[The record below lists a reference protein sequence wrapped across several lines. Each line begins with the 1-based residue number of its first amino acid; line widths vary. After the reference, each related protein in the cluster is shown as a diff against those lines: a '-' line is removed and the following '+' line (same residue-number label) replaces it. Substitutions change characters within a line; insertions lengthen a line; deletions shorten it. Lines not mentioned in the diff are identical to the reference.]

1 MGPGAALM
9 VLTVQVDVT
18 WLGYFMAAVSLYYV
32 ALFVLSLRVLERRPP
47 APTGPQPA
55 FALIVPAHNEEL
67 VLAATLESLVRLDYE
82 AYCVLVVDDGSTDAT
97 LERAQAF
104 ESSGVVVVHRPPEVA
119 GHGKGAVLNEGYR
132 ILEELLEQR
141 DPRLRTL
148 EGCDVIVGVVDAD
161 GHLERNGLREVAR
174 YFADPEVGGVQVGVI
189 IGNAEDGLVPRC
201 QDLEFVGFSH
211 LAQAARDRI
220 GSVGLGGNGQFTRID
235 ALRSLGRP
243 PWTDCLTEDLDLGLN
258 LTRLGWKMRFCRT
271 TSVTQQG
278 VRGVRAWLRQRTR
291 WAQGHYQCWDH
302 VPRLLTAGNVPL
314 VTRLDLV
321 LYLLFVAFVMF
332 VAANLT
338 IAVAGALGWV
348 VIVNDFLGFL
358 PPGPPR
364 NVTMEIIGLSPVVM
378 LLTRYQQ
385 RSPHRLRWWELPAYG
400 AAFAVYVYLWTAAS
414 MLAWWRLMR
423 GRAAWSKTRRVHHG
437 APS

>member
-1 MGPGAALM
+1 MGSGAALM

-32 ALFVLSLRVLERRPP
+32 ALFVLSLRALERRPP
-47 APTGPQPA
+47 DRTGPQPA

-82 AYCVLVVDDGSTDAT
+82 AFCVLVVDDGSTDAT
-97 LERAQAF
+97 LERARAF

-119 GHGKGAVLNEGYR
+119 GRGKGAVLNEGYR
-132 ILEELLEQR
+132 ILEELRQRR
-141 DPRLRTL
+141 DPRLRAL
-148 EGCDVIVGVVDAD
+148 QGRDLIVGVVDAD
-161 GHLERNGLREVAR
+161 GHLEQNALREVAR

-211 LAQAARDRI
+211 LAQAARDRM
-220 GSVGLGGNGQFTRID
+220 GSVGLGGNGQFTRMD

-258 LTRLGWKMRFCRT
+258 LTRLGWKMRFCRSV
-271 TSVTQQG
+271 SVTQQG
-278 VRGVRAWLRQRTR
+278 VRGVRAWLHQRTR

-302 VPRLLTAGNVPL
+302 VPRLLSAGNVPL

-338 IAVAGALGWV
+338 IAIAGALGWV

-385 RSPHRLRWWELPAYG
+385 QSPHRLRWWELPAYG

-414 MLAWWRLMR
+414 MLAWWRLVR